1 MKIKATIVFEK
12 IWDAINSGKY
22 KYIIN
27 TGSSRSSKTHSILQ
41 CHWLMCLKN
50 QNTRVSIWRETKA
63 DCKMTI
69 LADLKKAVSTF
80 PNNESVVFNKTE
92 SIYTFKN
99 GSTIEFM
106 GGDEE
111 NRVHGFQGD
120 IAHLN
125 EPYKFS
131 LDAFNQIDMRTSK
144 AILIDWNPKNR
155 HWIEEISKRDNA
167 IVIHSTYKDNPFI
180 PLEQKKKIE
189 SYDPSNPYNV
199 EQGTA
204 DAYLHSVYALGLK
217 AEKPNRIFRNWQTME
232 EKAFFD
238 LPYQSY
244 YATDFGLSAPTANIE
259 FKFDGDKTFFFHQRL
274 YKPMNQMESTLSDE
288 FEKLGTI
295 KQKENICDSG
305 NELNKAEGTKLRNS
319 GYNVIFA
326 QKGHGSINAGI
337 ETLQKCN
344 VFYTKNS
351 IDLENEYENYSWK
364 MYQGIQMDVPEDNQN
379 DHALDCCRMGVS
391 WYVKTRGLSI

>member
-1 MKIKATIVFEK
+1 MKINATPVFEK
-12 IWDAINSGKY
+12 NWDALNSKKY

-27 TGSSRSSKTHSILQ
+27 SGSSRSSKTFSILQ
-41 CHWLMCLKN
+41 IFWILAWTN
-50 QNTRVSIWRETKA
+50 QRTKLAVFRNTKK
-63 DCKMTI
+63 DCKDTI
-69 LADLKKAVSTF
+69 LQDMLKYYPTLD
-80 PNNESVVFNKTE
+80 NYESVRFNKTE
-92 SIYTFKN
+92 SIFTFPN
-99 GSTIEFM
+99 GSTINIE
-106 GGDEE
+106 GTDDELK
-111 NRVHGFQGD
+111 VHGYHSDYLWF
-120 IAHLN
+120 N
-125 EPYKFS
+125 EFYKMPKETFDQ
-131 LDAFNQIDMRTSK
+131 LDMRCSV
-144 AILIDWNPKNR
+144 AVFMDYNPVGKL
-155 HWIEEISKRDNA
+155 WSDDLVKQDNA
-167 IVIHSTYKDNPFI
+167 TLIHSTFKDNPFC
-180 PLEQKKKIE
+180 PLEQKKKIL
-189 SYDPSNPYNV
+189 SYEPTEYNI
-199 EQGTA
+199 QQNTA
-204 DAYLHSVYALGLK
+204 SDYMWQVYGLGLK
-217 AEKPNRIFRNWQTME
+217 AEKPNRIFRNWQQME
-232 EKAFFD
+232 DKAFYD

-295 KQKENICDSG
+295 KHKENICDSG

-344 VFYTKNS
+344 VYYTKSS

-379 DHALDCCRMGVS
+379 DHALDCCRMGAS

>member
-1 MKIKATIVFEK
+1 MKINATPVFEK
-12 IWDAINSGKY
+12 NWNALNSKKY

-27 TGSSRSSKTHSILQ
+27 SGSSRSSKTFSILQ
-41 CHWLMCLKN
+41 IFWILAWTN
-50 QNTRVSIWRETKA
+50 QRTKLAVFRNTKK
-63 DCKMTI
+63 DCKDTI
-69 LADLKKAVSTF
+69 LQDMLKYYPTLD
-80 PNNESVVFNKTE
+80 NYESVRFNKTE
-92 SIYTFKN
+92 SIFTFPN
-99 GSTIEFM
+99 GSTINIE
-106 GGDEE
+106 GTDDELK
-111 NRVHGFQGD
+111 VHGYHSDYLWF
-120 IAHLN
+120 N
-125 EPYKFS
+125 EFYKMPKETFDQ
-131 LDAFNQIDMRTSK
+131 LDMRCSV
-144 AILIDWNPKNR
+144 AVFMDYNPVGKL
-155 HWIEEISKRDNA
+155 WSDDLVKQDNA
-167 IVIHSTYKDNPFI
+167 TLIHSTFKDNPFC
-180 PLEQKKKIE
+180 PLEQKKKIL
-189 SYDPSNPYNV
+189 SYEPTEYNI
-199 EQGTA
+199 QQNTA
-204 DAYLHSVYALGLK
+204 SEYMWCVYGLGLK
-217 AEKPNRIFRNWQTME
+217 AEKPNRIFRNWQQIE
-232 EKAFFD
+232 DKAFYD

-344 VFYTKNS
+344 VYYTKSS